1 VGFYTANGNNVS
13 WTPDGHIVFI
23 SNESGASDVWLMD
36 PDGANRKQLTSKAG
50 HNLTPVVTSDGRYIV
65 FSSAR
70 AGSRNIWRM
79 NLDGSNPKRLTSGQ
93 NDSLPAVSPDG
104 RWVVYS
110 SLGSTQVTGWKVGI
124 DGGDP
129 VQLTN
134 KVFFLPTISPDGK
147 FVAYLYPESADPFA
161 PPNRI
166 GIISIDGGEPVR
178 SFVFQGSG
186 TTVPVAVWSGD
197 GRSILYTVNNNNVT
211 NIWSQ
216 PLDGS
221 APKQLTDFKDSF
233 MTGFS
238 WSPDGKQL
246 ACLRG
251 ILLRDAVLITD
262 QQ

>member
-1 VGFYTANGNNVS
+1 V
-13 WTPDGHIVFI
+13 

-36 PDGANRKQLTSKAG
+36 PDGGNRKQLTSKAG

-65 FSSAR
+65 FSSTR
-70 AGSRNIWRM
+70 AGGPNIWRM
-79 NLDGSNPKRLTSGQ
+79 NLDGSNPKRLTSGK
-93 NDSLPAVSPDG
+93 NES
-104 RWVVYS
+104 
-110 SLGSTQVTGWKVGI
+110 
-124 DGGDP
+124 
-129 VQLTN
+129 VQQ
-134 KVFFLPTISPDGK
+134 I
-147 FVAYLYPESADPFA
+147 
-161 PPNRI
+161 
-166 GIISIDGGEPVR
+166 
-178 SFVFQGSG
+178 
-186 TTVPVAVWSGD
+186 SGD